1 MLCGISTDFPVL
13 SPTPRQVAHVLLT
26 RPPLRQTS
34 VTFCL
39 SPLDLH
45 VLGTPPAFV
54 LSQDQTLKLIFD
66 SLSRILTFSF
76 ALTQKNSDCFQRRL
90 LCTSNFHLV
99 IILHCL
105 VFKDQSSYI
114 IWKILRFFSYPAGES
129 AADLYYVITPLFCCQ
144 YWFRWFFVVI
154 RIPRI
159 RNLEQRLRIYHIS
172 SSE

>member
-105 VFKDQSSYI
+105 VFKVQIPMEDLA
-114 IWKILRFFSYPAGES
+114 ILLISCR
-129 AADLYYVITPLFCCQ
+129 LLFQRRLLC
-144 YWFRWFFVVI
+144 YHIPNLLSIRIFVVF
-154 RIPRI
+154 
-159 RNLEQRLRIYHIS
+159 
-172 SSE
+172 

>member
-34 VTFCL
+34 VTISL

-105 VFKDQSSYI
+105 VFKDQRIFKHQQLVLPSTLNNNI
-114 IWKILRFFSYPAGES
+114 INKRCAQFAFSPNF
-129 AADLYYVITPLFCCQ
+129 IIFLF
-144 YWFRWFFVVI
+144 
-154 RIPRI
+154 
-159 RNLEQRLRIYHIS
+159 YH
-172 SSE
+172 